1 MSFGCL
7 FNECF
12 DSFVFSCQN
21 QIVVFLACVQSKLEL
36 DAYVSSQ
43 AFETWIL
50 GQVKLAL
57 ESRDSGEVA
66 LVAFP
71 ELIGLPLVFFLERQV
86 TAGKVQDAALEL
98 ARESWLDALKLGLQ
112 YQNFS
117 ASSFI
122 LPRATHLFEV
132 FFNAFSS
139 AAKATNSFI
148 SAGSSFL
155 PGVELEAA
163 KGLHLADG
171 RVQNVSFLFAPS
183 GRILLRSPKLNLT
196 AGLEKMVGLS
206 KGRLED
212 MATAVTPLGRV
223 TTLICY
229 DGFFERALE
238 KADSLGTEIMVQ
250 PSANAALWNGAWSAD
265 ASKIEG
271 QEWLARGIVQG
282 IQDRVNIRYALNPM
296 MVGNLFDL
304 VFEGRSSISSNLSL
318 TKFEQP
324 ILSIASSYTDFEI
337 ITARVPDFYI
347 PSETR

>member
-1 MSFGCL
+1 MA
-7 FNECF
+7 
-12 DSFVFSCQN
+12 
-21 QIVVFLACVQSKLEL
+21 FLACVQSKLEL

-43 AFETWIL
+43 AFEAWIL
-50 GQVKLAL
+50 GQVKFAL
-57 ESRDSGEVA
+57 ESRDSDEVA

-71 ELIGLPLVFFLERQV
+71 ELIGLPLLFLLERQV
-86 TAGKVQDAALEL
+86 SAGKVQDAALEL
-98 ARESWLDALKLGLQ
+98 ARESWFEALKLGLQ

-122 LPRATHLFEV
+122 LPRATRLFEV
-132 FFNAFSS
+132 FVHAFSS
-139 AAKATNSFI
+139 AAKSTNSFI

-183 GRILLRSPKLNLT
+183 GKILTRSPKLNLT
-196 AGLEKMVGLS
+196 AGLEKLVGLS
-206 KGRLED
+206 RGRLED
-212 MATAVTPLGRV
+212 MATAITPLGHV

-238 KADSLGTEIMVQ
+238 KADSLGTQIIVQ
-250 PSANAALWNGAWSAD
+250 PSANAALWKGAWSAD

-271 QEWLARGIVQG
+271 REWLARGVMRG
-282 IQDRVNIRYALNPM
+282 IQDRLNIRYALNPM

-318 TKFEQP
+318 TKLENP
-324 ILSIASSYTDFEI
+324 ILSISKSHTDFEI
-337 ITARVPDFYI
+337 VTARVSDFAL
-347 PSETR
+347 